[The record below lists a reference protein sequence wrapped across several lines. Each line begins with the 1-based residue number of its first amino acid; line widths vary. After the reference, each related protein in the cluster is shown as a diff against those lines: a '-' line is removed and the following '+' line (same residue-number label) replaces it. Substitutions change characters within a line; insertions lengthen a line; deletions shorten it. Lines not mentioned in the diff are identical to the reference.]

1 MFKGM
6 KERMQKEIQALAPST
21 MMPDVDSPADRKHS
35 CWLGGAIIAS
45 ITAFE
50 NMWITRKEFEEKGP
64 KIVHE
69 KCF

>member
-1 MFKGM
+1 MVP
-6 KERMQKEIQALAPST
+6 EVE
-21 MMPDVDSPADRKHS
+21 SPADRKHS

-45 ITAFE
+45 VQQFE
-50 NMWITRKEFEEKGP
+50 PMWITKKEYDEKGP